1 MCAMYG
7 KLKQILYRH
16 KLTREGVRWVAAA
29 GYIKSASPP
38 ASEGADSMQPAPLF
52 EFFSLQLKNDVAY

>member
-1 MCAMYG
+1 MYD
-7 KLKQILYRH
+7 KLKQILYRC
-16 KLTREGVRWVAAA
+16 KLAREGGRRVAAA

-52 EFFSLQLKNDVAY
+52 GFVSLQLNNDAA